1 MKYLPF
7 ILAFM
12 FAISTSAS
20 AQKYFTKSGNIKFFS
35 EADLENIEASS
46 DQALTIVNTET
57 GDMVFKMQIKT
68 FQFEKALMQEHF
80 NEKYMDSE
88 KYPDAQFKGLVLGI
102 DKLDLSKDGMHDVKV
117 KGDLTIH
124 GVTKT
129 VVVDGKL
136 GMKGD
141 KLMSEAVFPVNL
153 ADYNV
158 KIPGTVKDNIAEV
171 VDVTVKASYD
181 KMNK

>member
-1 MKYLPF
+1 MRYLPL
-7 ILAFM
+7 ILALVFI
-12 FAISTSAS
+12 FNTSAS

-35 EADLENIEASS
+35 EADLENIEATS
-46 DQALTIVNTET
+46 DQVLTIVNTET

-80 NEKYMDSE
+80 NEKYMESE
-88 KYPDAQFKGLVLGI
+88 KYPDAQFKGVI
-102 DKLDLSKDGMHDVKV
+102 VDMDKLDLSKDGMYDVTV
-117 KGDLTIH
+117 KGELTIH

-129 VVVDGKL
+129 VEVSGKV

-141 KLMSEAVFPVNL
+141 KLMTEAVFPVSL

-171 VDVTVKASYD
+171 VEVTVKATYD